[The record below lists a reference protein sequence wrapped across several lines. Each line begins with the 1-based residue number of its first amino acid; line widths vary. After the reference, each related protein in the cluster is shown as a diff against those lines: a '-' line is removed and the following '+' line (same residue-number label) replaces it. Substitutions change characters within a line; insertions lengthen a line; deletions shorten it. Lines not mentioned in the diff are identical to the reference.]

1 VPRGE
6 KEAYVRNEIVKM
18 GVFNC
23 FDKSSLVNLN
33 LNILQIARCKEELCG
48 HWCLE
53 FF

>member
-1 VPRGE
+1 MPRGE

-18 GVFNC
+18 GVFNS

-33 LNILQIARCKEELCG
+33 LNILQMPRCKEKLCD